1 MQARFLQDKYI
12 FNSNELAIYNYHAI
26 ILARIIFLPTREPLW
41 LPYKKWLLQRFLQE
55 SILPVNPT
63 RNLFLQEF
71 FCKNLQDMYARFLQ
85 DCNISCK
92 KCVRLCKIL
101 QVLTRWYLLGFVIA
115 KQSKEILVLKHQIEI
130 LINKLNIQPPQLSE
144 SSDFQNGF
152 IKDIF
157 QLVKFKKD
165 QNHLRP
171 LLIKFLCATGPLLF
185 LIIIANSNQL
195 KSPVL
200 IKPDKSPKDHE
211 IDKILLGVRWSP
223 IIIERY

>member
-63 RNLFLQEF
+63 KNLFLQEF

-92 KCVRLCKIL
+92 KRSISCIFGFLQEMCKIVQDL
-101 QVLTRWYLLGFVIA
+101 ASSYKMVFTGFCHCQT
-115 KQSKEILVLKHQIEI
+115 KQGDFGSK
-130 LINKLNIQPPQLSE
+130 
-144 SSDFQNGF
+144 
-152 IKDIF
+152 
-157 QLVKFKKD
+157 
-165 QNHLRP
+165 
-171 LLIKFLCATGPLLF
+171 A
-185 LIIIANSNQL
+185 
-195 KSPVL
+195 
-200 IKPDKSPKDHE
+200 PD
-211 IDKILLGVRWSP
+211 
-223 IIIERY
+223 

>member
-1 MQARFLQDKYI
+1 MQDSCKIAI
-12 FNSNELAIYNYHAI
+12 F
-26 ILARIIFLPTREPLW
+26 LARKGPFLA
-41 LPYKKWLLQRFLQE
+41 FL
-55 SILPVNPT
+55 
-63 RNLFLQEF
+63 
-71 FCKNLQDMYARFLQ
+71 D
-85 DCNISCK
+85 SCK

-144 SSDFQNGF
+144 SSDFQSGLQELSLFCSSINTNS

-157 QLVKFKKD
+157 RLLKFKKD

-171 LLIKFLCATGPLLF
+171 LLIKFLCATCPLLF

-211 IDKILLGVRWSP
+211 IDKFCL
-223 IIIERY
+223 E